1 MDKAGAPVNAKAIF
15 TIKSFFA
22 LMLQPSLEV
31 ALLIGSYSSTIKVHL
46 YCNSKTH
53 TCFNLKPQTKST
65 KIIMYLQILTLFL
78 LRFSLRM
85 YESPILMY
93 ATFLDNYIIA

>member
-1 MDKAGAPVNAKAIF
+1 MNKAGAPVNAKAIF

-31 ALLIGSYSSTIKVHL
+31 ALLIDSNSSTREVHL

-53 TCFNLKPQTKST
+53 TCFNLKNSEFIST
-65 KIIMYLQILTLFL
+65 VVNLPLGV
-78 LRFSLRM
+78 
-85 YESPILMY
+85 
-93 ATFLDNYIIA
+93 

>member
-1 MDKAGAPVNAKAIF
+1 MNKAGAPVNAKAIF

-53 TCFNLKPQTKST
+53 TSVNLKNSEFIGTSLNT
-65 KIIMYLQILTLFL
+65 FRFL
-78 LRFSLRM
+78 LFNCNRIQQNQRD
-85 YESPILMY
+85 
-93 ATFLDNYIIA
+93 TFCSTL

>member
-1 MDKAGAPVNAKAIF
+1 MNKAGAPVNAKAIF

-53 TCFNLKPQTKST
+53 TCFNLKNSEFIST
-65 KIIMYLQILTLFL
+65 FLNTFRFL
-78 LRFSLRM
+78 LFNWNGIQQKHRAAFCSTL
-85 YESPILMY
+85 
-93 ATFLDNYIIA
+93 